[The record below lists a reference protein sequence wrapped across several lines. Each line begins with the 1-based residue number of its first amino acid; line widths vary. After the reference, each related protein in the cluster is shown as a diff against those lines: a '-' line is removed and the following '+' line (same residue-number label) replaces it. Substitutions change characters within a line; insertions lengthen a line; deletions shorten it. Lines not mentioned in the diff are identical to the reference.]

1 LKTQT
6 AEEHIV
12 AYPVIRVCGEPRERG
27 RQYGAAARDRVH
39 RSIDGYAAVFEAR
52 LGYCW
57 ADAVRDA
64 RAYRD
69 AVGDLSAAYLAEM
82 DGIAEGAGLE
92 PEDVLALNVRTEL
105 MARAFRAS
113 LAAAGKTDGCTALA
127 VLPGR
132 TTDGHLLIGQTW
144 DWLAH
149 TVSSV
154 VVLETDRDDGPPF
167 VTVVEAGLLA
177 KTGMNSAG
185 LALCTNFML
194 TETDGTATGVP
205 YHLTLRAIFD
215 AETLP
220 EAYASLQRMSRAS
233 SGNYLLGHADGV
245 AVDIEAPPG
254 GAGQLRLQYPQD
266 QLLIHA
272 NHFCG
277 GEVDGDISLVT
288 SPDSPFRQD
297 RLGSLL
303 TPEAAGPITVDRLKT
318 ALGDHAS
325 FPRSICA
332 HSDLRVAAHERETSA
347 FGLIMEPAERRMY
360 LADGNPC
367 VAPWREL
374 PTASELLSRAREP
387 SLADVAPALF
397 G

>member
-1 LKTQT
+1 
-6 AEEHIV
+6 V
-12 AYPVIRVCGEPRERG
+12 AYPVIRVCGEPWERG
-27 RQYGAAARDRVH
+27 RQYGAAARERVH
-39 RSIDGYAAVFEAR
+39 RSIEGYAAVFEAR
-52 LGYCW
+52 LGYSW
-57 ADAVRDA
+57 ADVVRDA
-64 RAYRD
+64 RAYRN
-69 AVGDLSAAYLAEM
+69 AVGDLSTAYLAEM

-92 PEDVLALNVRTEL
+92 PDDVLALNVRTEL
-105 MARAFRAS
+105 MARAFRANPP
-113 LAAAGKTDGCTALA
+113 AGRKTDGCTALA

-132 TTDGHLLIGQTW
+132 ATDGHLLIGQTW

-149 TVSSV
+149 TVSSI
-154 VVLETDRDDGPPF
+154 VVLEAERDDGPPF

-194 TETDGTATGVP
+194 TEADGTTTCVP

-215 AETLP
+215 TETLP
-220 EAYASLQRMSRAS
+220 EAFACLQRMSRAS

-254 GAGQLRLQYPQD
+254 DADQLRLQYPED

-272 NHFCG
+272 NHFDG

-288 SPDSPFRQD
+288 SPDSPFRRD
-297 RLGSLL
+297 RLASLL
-303 TPEAAGPITVDRLKT
+303 AIEAAETITVDRLKI

-332 HSDLRVAAHERETSA
+332 HSDLRVAPHERETSA
-347 FGLIMEPAERRMY
+347 FGLIMDPAERRMY

-367 VAPWREL
+367 VALWHEL
-374 PTASELLSRAREP
+374 PTATELLSRAREP
-387 SLADVAPALF
+387 ALSEVAPALF